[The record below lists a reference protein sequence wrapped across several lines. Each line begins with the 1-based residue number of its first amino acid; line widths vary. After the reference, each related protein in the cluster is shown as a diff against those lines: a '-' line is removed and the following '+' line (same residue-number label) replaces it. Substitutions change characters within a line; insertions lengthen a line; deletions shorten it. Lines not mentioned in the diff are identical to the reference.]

1 MFGTRRPSQAPS
13 LRWRSIVQKPFPGA
27 RVLRIAAALA
37 VAMFGASLV
46 GNVPAVE
53 ASGAGTTQAK
63 EVVRLIN
70 GVRAAAGKSA
80 LKIDVYLAKVAT
92 DGAIPCPDTSGT
104 IAGRTKDFA
113 AYGQMDHALR
123 ACGVPAGTYKVSSTM
138 FVGQLRDKMGYS
150 AASVGE
156 IIGVNGGYGTGKYL
170 YTYKSFTTWTY
181 STTGH
186 IVAGW
191 LRSSTHASILLGN
204 YNRVGCGAWWQVGT
218 TIYYDC
224 VFAIGGPAPS
234 GLAAA
239 PAKSPFSDP
248 LPTTAPTPVKTP
260 APTKAPAKATS
271 HPAAAPTSTPTP
283 TPTPTPTA
291 SPTPTPSIG
300 IDLPAAVL
308 LPSQPP
314 TLAAAAGA
322 DTMTGSPPR
331 SGSNEPLTFAS
342 LGGMALGVGGL
353 LLLLLRR
360 RFASN
365 P

>member
-1 MFGTRRPSQAPS
+1 
-13 LRWRSIVQKPFPGA
+13 VQKSFPGIRA
-27 RVLRIAAALA
+27 LRLSAALA
-37 VAMFGASLV
+37 VAMFGVSLV
-46 GNVPAVE
+46 GNVPAAE

-70 GVRAAAGKSA
+70 GARAAAGKSA
-80 LKIDVYLAKVAT
+80 LNIDVYLAKVAT

-123 ACGVPAGTYKVSSTM
+123 ACDVPAGTYRVSSTM

-191 LRSSTHASILLGN
+191 LRSSTHSAILLGN

-234 GLAAA
+234 GLVAA
-239 PAKSPFSDP
+239 PTKSPFSDP
-248 LPTTAPTPVKTP
+248 LPTVAPTPVKTP
-260 APTKAPAKATS
+260 APTRAPAKST
-271 HPAAAPTSTPTP
+271 PRPTAAPTP
-283 TPTPTPTA
+283 TPAPTPTA
-291 SPTPTPSIG
+291 TPTPSPTAPPSSS
-300 IDLPAAVL
+300 IDVPAAIL
-308 LPSQPP
+308 WQSQPP
-314 TLAAAAGA
+314 TFAAAAGA
-322 DTMTGSPPR
+322 DTMPSSPPV
-331 SGSNEPLTFAS
+331 SGSNGTVTLAS
-342 LGGMALGVGGL
+342 LGGMMIGLAGLALL
-353 LLLLLRR
+353 FLRR
-360 RFASN
+360 RFTSTQ